1 MEQLYMRPVSVSRP
15 KRSKNRLWIT
25 LMTLAMFLSVVL
37 SASVGTAKISPGQVC
52 MVIASKVPV
61 LGDLVDVDANSPEMA
76 TADVIVSQVRLPRIV
91 LALLVGMALSV
102 SGVIFQG
109 LFRNPLADPYMI
121 GVSSGAS
128 LGAAV
133 GILLQVGTLS
143 VVTPSI
149 PLFAFIGA
157 VMTMVFVYLM
167 ASERGTI
174 SVETFLLSG
183 VVIGSFISAIVS
195 FIMVM
200 AGHDMPKI
208 AIWLMGNLS
217 SKGWDS
223 VVVAL
228 PYIAVGTLASLCIVR
243 ALNLIAV
250 GEEPAKYMGL
260 DVETFK
266 KVAIALGSL
275 TTAVAVSCA
284 GVIGFV
290 GLIVPH
296 VSRMIVGPDH
306 RALMPMSIVTG
317 ATFMV
322 VADTIARTVISPVE
336 LPVGIITAIA
346 GTPFFFILMRKRRSK
361 RLM

>member
-1 MEQLYMRPVSVSRP
+1 
-15 KRSKNRLWIT
+15 
-25 LMTLAMFLSVVL
+25 
-37 SASVGTAKISPGQVC
+37 
-52 MVIASKVPV
+52 
-61 LGDLVDVDANSPEMA
+61 
-76 TADVIVSQVRLPRIV
+76 
-91 LALLVGMALSV
+91 
-102 SGVIFQG
+102 
-109 LFRNPLADPYMI
+109 
-121 GVSSGAS
+121 
-128 LGAAV
+128 
-133 GILLQVGTLS
+133 
-143 VVTPSI
+143 
-149 PLFAFIGA
+149 
-157 VMTMVFVYLM
+157 
-167 ASERGTI
+167 
-174 SVETFLLSG
+174 
-183 VVIGSFISAIVS
+183 
-195 FIMVM
+195 
-200 AGHDMPKI
+200 
-208 AIWLMGNLS
+208 MGNLS

-275 TTAVAVSCA
+275 MTAVAVSCA